1 MRSSRSR
8 VIQDCELLAEGEDL
22 KVKGYPASNGSS
34 QAMEQGNEYGSHAAN
49 AMPVRAE
56 TSMDSGTD
64 GLFNRDSP
72 PVVCACGRAYS
83 SRPGCVKIKDL

>member
-1 MRSSRSR
+1 M
-8 VIQDCELLAEGEDL
+8 VKDCELLAERQDL
-22 KVKGYPASNGSS
+22 ELQGCPVSNGSS

-64 GLFNRDSP
+64 GLFNRDRLSIRL
-72 PVVCACGRAYS
+72 AATS
-83 SRPGCVKIKDL
+83 DPGLKKELQYQY